1 MSAHDREEYRPRTRP
16 RRPGRAA
23 PRHGRGGTHSVAGF
37 RAGPAAFGIARGVRT
52 QIGACDQTRQHA
64 PYQRRPNARSW
75 WRHAQACHSRHAWR
89 ASVPHAIALGVGHAR
104 TLQGLHCRLRTL
116 YVARK
121 LPSARRLKE
130 NSMATTISADTKPA
144 GLIRELRT
152 TFRDSAESSLRHTAA
167 SGSSGV
173 TVSPGACVATPDSA
187 ESSMAG
193 GGDSRVS
200 CIAA

>member
-1 MSAHDREEYRPRTRP
+1 VHTIARNTVLAHDHVDRDVPPRGTGVEVRTRSRVSEQGP
-16 RRPGRAA
+16 RRSGLHVECEHRSGHAT
-23 PRHGRGGTHSVAGF
+23 RLDSTRRTRGARTHEAGGVTL
-37 RAGPAAFGIARGVRT
+37 RPATLV
-52 QIGACDQTRQHA
+52 H
-64 PYQRRPNARSW
+64 PL
-75 WRHAQACHSRHAWR
+75 R

-104 TLQGLHCRLRTL
+104 TLQGLHCRRRTL